1 MSFVLLTEQKAVVA
15 NMFDRGAAVVAGLPI
30 PTVSRRCRAKVH
42 FGLGQAYSMED
53 IELTIPAALVESLPA
68 DSEAT
73 EQDLQQAVAGW
84 KSDLNAALDSDDPA
98 AAVVDIVEY
107 FEERWEAYDEY
118 VIELRAWGQS
128 PIYAMVWRDL
138 LAAVIQQ
145 VYDHADL
152 ADRID
157 RERNARIVDDGIRP
171 G

>member
-1 MSFVLLTEQKAVVA
+1 
-15 NMFDRGAAVVAGLPI
+15 MFGPVTSLACG
-30 PTVSRRCRAKVH
+30 PTTPPVPCLWRAKVH
-42 FGLGQAYSMED
+42 FGPGQAYGMED

-84 KSDLNAALDSDDPA
+84 ESDLNAALDSDDPA
-98 AAVVDIVEY
+98 AAVVDLVEY
-107 FEERWEAYDEY
+107 FEGRWEAYDEY